1 MDAVSIFIGTMLFP
15 MADPLAVFNSNDNN
29 NSNNKQQDWMVDGDN
44 FITLISFNLALMER
58 GSIPLWSFS
67 MENRG
72 RERVRVS
79 KPRDCFGEHGFGEHG

>member
-44 FITLISFNLALMER
+44 FITLISFNLALMEG

-67 MENRG
+67 MEK
-72 RERVRVS
+72 RERECV
-79 KPRDCFGEHGFGEHG
+79 